1 MLTDRITNLFV
12 TRGHEHISWKHAK
25 IFTDTPARS
34 LAILRRAVETDNL
47 KGTISV
53 HLDGIGDVIDAPFI
67 QLSAN
72 TILVIGDTWT
82 AELTTEE
89 KPESEASDGPGE

>member
-1 MLTDRITNLFV
+1 MQTDRILQLFQ
-12 TRGHEHISWKHAK
+12 TLGHEHITWKHAK
-25 IFTDTPARS
+25 IFTDTPVRS
-34 LAILRRAVETDNL
+34 IAILRRAVETDNL

-53 HLDGIGDVIDAPFI
+53 HFDGIGEVIDAPFI

-89 KPESEASDGPGE
+89 KPESEAADAAEE